1 MKVQNYTIVRHHNMK
16 PHCYSLPEEEH
27 SPEVGLLLHSPS
39 NCTTLADHKASYAP
53 KVAPSVI
60 LDERTE
66 IERGDVVH
74 LLSQL

>member
-1 MKVQNYTIVRHHNMK
+1 MVHAFVQHRIGS
-16 PHCYSLPEEEH
+16 PSQDLSEEEH

-60 LDERTE
+60 LDERN
-66 IERGDVVH
+66 
-74 LLSQL
+74 L